1 MNLDI
6 AQRNVVWTSVLNGFA
21 GPLMFVPLT
30 TTAMGTLGREQMGQ
44 GTGIFNLMR
53 NIGASVGI
61 ATVTTLLTRGT
72 QAHQARL
79 VGHLTPYDPE
89 YQRWLEDARARL
101 APQVGSAAAGPPRSG
116 SCTGRWCGRRPCCPS
131 WIRSGCWRSWRC
143 RASRSSCC
151 SGAFARGPLPPSSTE
166 RPAPGPAYRAA
177 SLRFD
182 DAPLFS
188 RVCPWARM
196 GAPCSSFSRSC
207 RAHAHPEGG
216 HDEAKR
222 VAHDAIRRAGCRRRG
237 GPDGHGRRRRRRPRR
252 PSPST
257 RPIEADD
264 LKKYAAR
271 FNEDHPDIEIK
282 WVRDSTGVV
291 TAKLLAE
298 KANPQADVIWGLAA
312 TSLLVLKPE
321 GMLLPYT
328 PKGVEKLDPQFRDK
342 ENPPAWVGMDA
353 WVAAICFNT
362 AEAAKKNLPKPT
374 SWKDLT
380 KPVYKGQVVMPNP
393 ASSGTGFLDVSS
405 WLQLFGEAEGWKYMD
420 ALHQNIGV
428 YTHSGSKPCTMAGQG
443 EYPIGVAFEFR
454 AARVKK
460 QGAPIDIVF
469 PEEKSGWDM
478 EATAIV
484 KGTKNL
490 EAAKT
495 LVDWSVSEKAM
506 KLYNEGYAVTAIP
519 SIAQPVEHL
528 PANMLQHM
536 AKNDFQWAATNR
548 ARILAEW
555 EKRYGAKSEPK
566 K

>member
-1 MNLDI
+1 MKRSGWPTMRSVALAVVVAAGLI
-6 AQRNVVWTSVLNGFA
+6 AMSAV
-21 GPLMFVPLT
+21 
-30 TTAMGTLGREQMGQ
+30 
-44 GTGIFNLMR
+44 
-53 NIGASVGI
+53 GAS
-61 ATVTTLLTRGT
+61 AKTTLTVYT
-72 QAHQARL
+72 A
-79 VGHLTPYDPE
+79 
-89 YQRWLEDARARL
+89 
-101 APQVGSAAAGPPRSG
+101 
-116 SCTGRWCGRRPCCPS
+116 
-131 WIRSGCWRSWRC
+131 
-143 RASRSSCC
+143 
-151 SGAFARGPLPPSSTE
+151 
-166 RPAPGPAYRAA
+166 
-177 SLRFD
+177 
-182 DAPLFS
+182 
-188 RVCPWARM
+188 
-196 GAPCSSFSRSC
+196 
-207 RAHAHPEGG
+207 
-216 HDEAKR
+216 
-222 VAHDAIRRAGCRRRG
+222 
-237 GPDGHGRRRRRRPRR
+237 
-252 PSPST
+252 
-257 RPIEADD
+257 IEADD

-321 GMLLPYT
+321 GMLLAYS
-328 PKGVEKLDPQFRDK
+328 PKGVEKLDGNFRDK

-362 AEAAKKNLPKPT
+362 TEAAKKGLPKPT

-380 KPVYKGQVVMPNP
+380 KPVYKGQIVMPNP

-405 WLQLFGEAEGWKYMD
+405 WLQIMGETEGWKYMD

-454 AARVKK
+454 AARVKT

-506 KLYNEGYAVTAIP
+506 KLYNEGYAVTAIA
-519 SIAQPVEHL
+519 SIAKPVEHL
-528 PANMLQHM
+528 PANMTQHM

>member
-1 MNLDI
+1 M
-6 AQRNVVWTSVLNGFA
+6 AMHRNERSKVWVVMLAVVVSVALLGLGANVA
-21 GPLMFVPLT
+21 G
-30 TTAMGTLGREQMGQ
+30 AK
-44 GTGIFNLMR
+44 
-53 NIGASVGI
+53 
-61 ATVTTLLTRGT
+61 TTLTVYT
-72 QAHQARL
+72 A
-79 VGHLTPYDPE
+79 
-89 YQRWLEDARARL
+89 
-101 APQVGSAAAGPPRSG
+101 
-116 SCTGRWCGRRPCCPS
+116 
-131 WIRSGCWRSWRC
+131 
-143 RASRSSCC
+143 
-151 SGAFARGPLPPSSTE
+151 
-166 RPAPGPAYRAA
+166 
-177 SLRFD
+177 
-182 DAPLFS
+182 
-188 RVCPWARM
+188 
-196 GAPCSSFSRSC
+196 
-207 RAHAHPEGG
+207 
-216 HDEAKR
+216 
-222 VAHDAIRRAGCRRRG
+222 
-237 GPDGHGRRRRRRPRR
+237 
-252 PSPST
+252 
-257 RPIEADD
+257 IEADD

-282 WVRDSTGVV
+282 WVRDSTGIV

-321 GMLLPYT
+321 GMLLPYS
-328 PKGVEKLDPQFRDK
+328 PKSIEKLDGMFRDK
-342 ENPPAWVGMDA
+342 DNPPAWVGMDA

-362 AEAAKKNLPKPT
+362 AEAAKKGLPKPT
-374 SWKDLT
+374 SWKDLI
-380 KPVYKGQVVMPNP
+380 KPIYKGHVVMPNP

-428 YTHSGSKPCTMAGQG
+428 YTHSGSKPCVMAGQG

-460 QGAPIDIVF
+460 QGAPIDIIF

-490 EAAKT
+490 EAART

-528 PANMLQHM
+528 PTSMLQHM
-536 AKNDFQWAATNR
+536 AKNDLQWAATNR
-548 ARILAEW
+548 TRILAEW

>member
-1 MNLDI
+1 MKRSGWPTMRSVALAVVVAAGLI
-6 AQRNVVWTSVLNGFA
+6 AMSAV
-21 GPLMFVPLT
+21 
-30 TTAMGTLGREQMGQ
+30 
-44 GTGIFNLMR
+44 
-53 NIGASVGI
+53 GAS
-61 ATVTTLLTRGT
+61 AKTTLTVYT
-72 QAHQARL
+72 A
-79 VGHLTPYDPE
+79 
-89 YQRWLEDARARL
+89 
-101 APQVGSAAAGPPRSG
+101 
-116 SCTGRWCGRRPCCPS
+116 
-131 WIRSGCWRSWRC
+131 
-143 RASRSSCC
+143 
-151 SGAFARGPLPPSSTE
+151 
-166 RPAPGPAYRAA
+166 
-177 SLRFD
+177 
-182 DAPLFS
+182 
-188 RVCPWARM
+188 
-196 GAPCSSFSRSC
+196 
-207 RAHAHPEGG
+207 
-216 HDEAKR
+216 
-222 VAHDAIRRAGCRRRG
+222 
-237 GPDGHGRRRRRRPRR
+237 
-252 PSPST
+252 
-257 RPIEADD
+257 IEADD

-321 GMLLPYT
+321 GMLLAYS
-328 PKGVEKLDPQFRDK
+328 PKGVEKLDANFRDK

-362 AEAAKKNLPKPT
+362 VEAAKKGLPKPT

-380 KPVYKGQVVMPNP
+380 KPVYKGQIVMPNP

-405 WLQLFGEAEGWKYMD
+405 WLQIMGETEGWKYMD

-454 AARVKK
+454 AARVKT
-460 QGAPIDIVF
+460 QGAPIEIVF

-484 KGTKNL
+484 TGTKNL

-506 KLYNEGYAVTAIP
+506 KLYNEGYAVTAIA
-519 SIAQPVEHL
+519 SIAKPVEHL
-528 PANMLQHM
+528 PANMTQHM